1 MYRSAKADASVSD
14 LTTLALVVASTTG
27 ALGGLAKIKAR
38 FIWDAAKN
46 TDAKISEQLVFETMD
61 MDEAVARLSK
71 ATPSVGTDYTPVEVL
86 GVVVVKARMKKHLA
100 TLFAGTVDD
109 DAIVGVNEEEEEEV
123 QRGRTVEAARELGG
137 QVAELGRTF
146 ERIWKSA
153 FGVDGGVLSFDNPE
167 EAGAGAAAGVDG
179 EIKALLVALSLYRQL
194 FPDARRD
201 ACGLQSA
208 LLSPPPSPSNKE
220 SVERGNMLLELRKAL
235 GSRVFEDE
243 VMGLEDARDRV
254 VDMIVDADRRQR
266 GSPTP

>member
-1 MYRSAKADASVSD
+1 VYRSAKVDASVSD

-46 TDAKISEQLVFETMD
+46 TDAKINEQLVFETLD
-61 MDEAVARLSK
+61 MDEAAMCLSK
-71 ATPSVGTDYTPVEVL
+71 ATPSAGTDYTPVEVL

-100 TLFAGTVDD
+100 TLFAGAVDE
-109 DAIVGVNEEEEEEV
+109 DAAAGINEEEEEV
-123 QRGRTVEAARELGG
+123 QRSRTAEAARELGG

-146 ERIWKSA
+146 ERVWRSA
-153 FGVDGGVLSFDNPE
+153 SEVDGVLSFDPE
-167 EAGAGAAAGVDG
+167 EAGAGVDS

-194 FPDARRD
+194 FPDAHKD
-201 ACGLQSA
+201 VCGLHSSSA
-208 LLSPPPSPSNKE
+208 LLSPPPSPSSKA
-220 SVERGNMLLELRKAL
+220 SVERGNMLLSLRKAL

-243 VMGLEDARDRV
+243 VMCLEDARDRV

>member
-1 MYRSAKADASVSD
+1 MYRSAKVDASVSD

-46 TDAKISEQLVFETMD
+46 TEAKVSEQLVFETLD
-61 MDEAVARLSK
+61 MDEAAMCLSK
-71 ATPSVGTDYTPVEVL
+71 ATPSVGTDYTPIEVL

-109 DAIVGVNEEEEEEV
+109 DAAVGVNEDEEED
-123 QRGRTVEAARELGG
+123 QRSRTVEAARELGG
-137 QVAELGRTF
+137 QVAEFGRTF
-146 ERIWKSA
+146 ERVWKSTS
-153 FGVDGGVLSFDNPE
+153 GVDGVLSFDPE
-167 EAGAGAAAGVDG
+167 EAGAGVDG
-179 EIKALLVALSLYRQL
+179 EIRALLVALSLYREL
-194 FPDARRD
+194 FPDAHKD
-201 ACGLQSA
+201 VCGLHSSSA
-208 LLSPPPSPSNKE
+208 LLSPPPSPNSKA
-220 SVERGNMLLELRKAL
+220 SVERGNMLLSLRKAL

-243 VMGLEDARDRV
+243 VMCLEDARDRV

>member
-1 MYRSAKADASVSD
+1 MYRSAKVDASVSD

-27 ALGGLAKIKAR
+27 ALGGLAKIKAG

-46 TDAKISEQLVFETMD
+46 ANAKISEQLVFETLD
-61 MDEAVARLSK
+61 MDEAAVCLSK
-71 ATPSVGTDYTPVEVL
+71 ATTTSVGTDYTPVEVL

-100 TLFAGTVDD
+100 TLFAGAVDD
-109 DAIVGVNEEEEEEV
+109 DVAVSVNEEEEEV
-123 QRGRTVEAARELGG
+123 QRTRTVEAARELGG

-146 ERIWKSA
+146 ERVWRPSA
-153 FGVDGGVLSFDNPE
+153 SGVGGVLSFNPE
-167 EAGAGAAAGVDG
+167 EAGAGVDG

-194 FPDARRD
+194 FPDAHKD
-201 ACGLQSA
+201 VCGVHSSSA
-208 LLSPPPSPSNKE
+208 LLSPPPSPSSKA
-220 SVERGNMLLELRKAL
+220 SVERGNMLLSLRKAL

-243 VMGLEDARDRV
+243 VMCLEDARDRV